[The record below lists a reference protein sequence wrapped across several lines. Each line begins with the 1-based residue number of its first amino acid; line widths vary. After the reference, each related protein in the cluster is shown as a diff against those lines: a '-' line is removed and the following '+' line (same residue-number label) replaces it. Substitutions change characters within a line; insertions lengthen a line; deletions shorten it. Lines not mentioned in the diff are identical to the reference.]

1 MSDVAPAWMP
11 PLNPLGRADAQGL
24 GLSSRRAA
32 GLFIAA
38 LAMSMVIGIAGLLQ
52 IPPVAQL
59 NEFLL
64 DTFER
69 TFASRAPMRN
79 TVVVDVDER
88 SLASVGQWPWPR
100 YRYATLIERIAA
112 QKPAA
117 IGLDI
122 GFPEADRASLTTIQQ
137 AYKRDFG
144 LDLAFSGLPD
154 GLQDNDGYLG
164 QVAGRAGVVGATYFY
179 FDHITRASASPR
191 PGIGLDGRIDR
202 LDLPDAP
209 GAMSNAEPIA
219 AQIRATGFMNVQPD
233 ADGVLR
239 RMPLLIR
246 HAGVIH
252 ASLALATTMRA
263 LDVSTGTIELD
274 ANGLALR
281 IGSHRVPIDVN
292 GRALLRIDAA
302 STGYAALSAADVLN
316 GNFDPASVRDKIVY
330 IGSSA
335 AGLNDIHQ
343 TALDGRF
350 PGLKTHAAMSEG
362 ILQDRI
368 VGQPAWSAAAV
379 LAACALV
386 ATLLTGMFLSGIGSL
401 GFVLISAGTGAAVFG
416 ASAALFARRAWLVPA
431 GAPLVTVGVLVAGY
445 FVLRL
450 ALEQRR
456 ARIWRRRLENA
467 RQVTIESMAAVAETR
482 DPETGAH
489 IKRTQHYV
497 RAIAEELRR
506 SGHYTDILTD
516 EFIHLLFLSAPLHDI
531 GKVGVPDH
539 ILLKPGPLTFEE
551 MVIMKQHAE
560 FGRRIIFSTAGRIEG
575 DNFLAIA
582 AEIAGSHH
590 EKWDGTG
597 YPLGLAGQAV
607 PLSGRIMAAADIY
620 DALISRRCYK
630 EPFTHGDS
638 MALMRALR
646 GTTFDP
652 VVLDAFF
659 AIEPAIL
666 RIAQEFRD
674 EEAAEVVPVSAS
686 AERVEEVQ
694 AA

>member
-1 MSDVAPAWMP
+1 MS
-11 PLNPLGRADAQGL
+11 PLGRADAPGI
-24 GLSSRRAA
+24 GLSPRRAA
-32 GLFIAA
+32 GLFVAA
-38 LAMSMVIGIAGLLQ
+38 LAISLLIGVAGLCRV
-52 IPPVAQL
+52 PPVAQL
-59 NEFLL
+59 DAFLL

-69 TFASRAPMRN
+69 SFASRAPMRDV
-79 TVVVDVDER
+79 VVVDVDEI

-100 YRYATLIERIAA
+100 YRFATLIERIAA

-191 PGIGLDGRIDR
+191 PGVGFDGRIDL

-219 AQIRATGFMNVQPD
+219 SQIRATGFMNVHPD

-252 ASLALATTMRA
+252 PSLALATTLRA
-263 LDVSTGTIELD
+263 LGVASGTIESNAD
-274 ANGLALR
+274 GLAIR
-281 IGSHRVPIDVN
+281 IGSHRVPIDAKGN
-292 GRALLRIDAA
+292 ALLRLDAA
-302 STGYAALSAADVLN
+302 SSGYAALSAADVLN
-316 GNFDPASVRDKIVY
+316 GRFDPDSVRDKIVY

-335 AGLNDIHQ
+335 AGLNDIHA
-343 TALDGRF
+343 TALDERF
-350 PGLKTHAAMSEG
+350 PGLKMHAAMSEG

-368 VGQPAWSAAAV
+368 VGAPAWSGAAV
-379 LAACALV
+379 LAACALI
-386 ATLLTGMFLSGIGSL
+386 AALLVGLFLSGAGTA
-401 GFVLISAGTGAAVFG
+401 GFVVVNVLAGTAVLG
-416 ASAALFARRAWLVPA
+416 ASAALFARGALLVPA
-431 GAPLVTVGVLVAGY
+431 GAPLATGGTLLVGY
-445 FVLRL
+445 FILRL
-450 ALEQRR
+450 ALEKRR
-456 ARIWRRRLENA
+456 AHIWRRRLENA

-497 RAIAEELRR
+497 RAIAEQLRR

-516 EFIHLLFLSAPLHDI
+516 EFIQLLFLSAPLHDI

-539 ILLKPGPLTFEE
+539 ILLKPGPLTLEE
-551 MVIMKQHAE
+551 MAIMKQHAE

-607 PLSGRIMAAADIY
+607 PLSGRIMATADIY

-638 MALMRALR
+638 MALMRAMR
-646 GTTFDP
+646 STTFDP

-659 AIEPAIL
+659 EIEPAIL
-666 RIAQEFRD
+666 QIAQEFRD
-674 EEAAEVVPVSAS
+674 EEADEPTPVHA
-686 AERVEEVQ
+686 ATELVGAVQ
-694 AA
+694 AV